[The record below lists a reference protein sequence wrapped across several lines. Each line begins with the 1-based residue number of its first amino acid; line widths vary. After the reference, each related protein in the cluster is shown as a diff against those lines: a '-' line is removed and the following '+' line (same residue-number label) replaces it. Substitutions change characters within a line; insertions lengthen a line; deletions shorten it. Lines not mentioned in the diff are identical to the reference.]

1 MSFLLDTNVV
11 SEWSKA
17 VPNPRLLTWLAEV
30 DEDSTFLSVI
40 TLAEL
45 RYGIERL
52 PSGKRKHNLQEW
64 LGEDLRLR
72 FEGRILS
79 VDAAIA
85 DQSGRLVAQSE
96 KLGRAMDTADA
107 LLAATAKLYELTLV
121 TRNTSDFKHLLP
133 SILNPWN

>member
-11 SEWSKA
+11 SEWSKS
-17 VPNPRLLTWLAEV
+17 VPNPRLITWLAEV
-30 DEDSTFLSVI
+30 DEDSSFLSVI
-40 TLAEL
+40 TLAEI

-52 PSGKRKHNLQEW
+52 PSGKRKRNLQEW
-64 LGEDLRLR
+64 LGEDLQLR

-85 DQSGRLVAQSE
+85 DQAGRMVAQSE